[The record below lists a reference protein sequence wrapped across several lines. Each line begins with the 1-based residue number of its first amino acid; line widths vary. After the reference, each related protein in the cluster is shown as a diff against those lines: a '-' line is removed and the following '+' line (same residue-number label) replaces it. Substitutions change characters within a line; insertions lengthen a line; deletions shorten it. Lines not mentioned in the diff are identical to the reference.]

1 MGVGPSAP
9 RGEIIDGKAI
19 AATIREE
26 IKSEVS
32 TMKTKPGLAVV
43 IVGERKDSQTYVRMK
58 RKACEEVGIE
68 SFHAE
73 IPETATEKE
82 VLDVVKKFNA
92 DARVHGILVQLPL
105 PKHMDEEKILAAI
118 SIEKDVDG
126 FHPENIGKLAM
137 KGHEPLFVPCTP
149 KGCVELL
156 KRSGVDPSG
165 KNAVVVGRS
174 NIVGMPAAML
184 LMGANA
190 TVTVVHSKTQNP
202 KKICREA
209 DIIVAACGSAEMV
222 KRDWVKPGAVV
233 IDVGTNS
240 VDDKTKKSGYRLVGD
255 VDYENVRKV
264 ASKITPVPGGV
275 GPMTIAMLLSN
286 TLASGKRALEN
297 K

>member
-73 IPETATEKE
+73 IPGTATEKE

-190 TVTVVHSKTQNP
+190 TVTVVHSKTQNS

>member
-73 IPETATEKE
+73 IPGTATEKE

>member
-1 MGVGPSAP
+1 MGAGPSAP

-73 IPETATEKE
+73 IPGTATEKE

-156 KRSGVDPSG
+156 KRSGVDPNG

-233 IDVGTNS
+233 IDVGTNG
-240 VDDKTKKSGYRLVGD
+240 VEDKTKKSGYRLVGD

>member
-1 MGVGPSAP
+1 M
-9 RGEIIDGKAI
+9 
-19 AATIREE
+19 
-26 IKSEVS
+26 
-32 TMKTKPGLAVV
+32 
-43 IVGERKDSQTYVRMK
+43 
-58 RKACEEVGIE
+58 
-68 SFHAE
+68 
-73 IPETATEKE
+73 
-82 VLDVVKKFNA
+82 
-92 DARVHGILVQLPL
+92 
-105 PKHMDEEKILAAI
+105 
-118 SIEKDVDG
+118 
-126 FHPENIGKLAM
+126 
-137 KGHEPLFVPCTP
+137 
-149 KGCVELL
+149 L

>member
-73 IPETATEKE
+73 IPGTATEKE

-233 IDVGTNS
+233 IDVGTNG
-240 VDDKTKKSGYRLVGD
+240 VEDKTKKSGYRLVGD

>member
-1 MGVGPSAP
+1 MGAGPSAP

-73 IPETATEKE
+73 IPGTATEKE

-233 IDVGTNS
+233 IDVGTNA

>member
-1 MGVGPSAP
+1 MGAGPSAP

-73 IPETATEKE
+73 IPGTATEKE